1 MTRSRRDLA
10 VLSGAIG
17 VSALGDWLALVPLNL
32 QLREMGGS
40 GLAVA
45 ALFVAVWSPA
55 ALLAAPAG
63 LLADRVERRRLL
75 AAASLVQAAAAGA
88 LAFAGSEVGI
98 IGLAAVLGTFGAI
111 AAPAE
116 FSLVPA
122 IVPAGEMRRAN
133 SWVETGRYAGFM
145 FGPLAGGA
153 VAALGGVEL
162 ALLIDA
168 ASFVAVAVAALTL
181 DVRGGTAAVAQA
193 ERGRARDGFVHLVA
207 DPGLR
212 IVMVAAFAS
221 LLFMTASAA
230 AEVFFAKD
238 VLHTSDLGFGVWL
251 SAWPIGMV
259 LGAVVIARRVR
270 GDLAAAALVAIVV
283 QGVGLGLPTV
293 WVALPVATAAFLL
306 GGLAH
311 GAKNVLIRTLI
322 HERVPASVH
331 GRAYAAYNGLRNSA
345 ELVAL
350 WLGGVLVTVEGARI
364 SLFVAGAVPAVAGF
378 ACLLVYRRA
387 RAARPAAAIPPAS

>member
-32 QLREMGGS
+32 ELREMGGS

-75 AAASLVQAAAAGA
+75 AAASLVQAVAAGA

-122 IVPAGEMRRAN
+122 VVPAGEMRRAN

-168 ASFVAVAVAALTL
+168 ASFAGVAVAALTL
-181 DVRGGTAAVAQA
+181 DARGGAAPAHA
-193 ERGRARDGFVHLVA
+193 ERGRARDGFAHLVA
-207 DPGLR
+207 DPALR
-212 IVMVAAFAS
+212 VVMLAAFVS

-230 AEVFFAKD
+230 TEVFFAKD
-238 VLHTSDLGFGVWL
+238 VLHTSDLGFGIWL

-259 LGAVVIARRVR
+259 LGAVAIARRVR

-283 QGVGLGLPTV
+283 QGVGLGLPTI
-293 WVALPVATAAFLL
+293 WIALPVATAAFLL

-311 GAKNVLIRTLI
+311 GAKNVFIRTLI
-322 HERVPASVH
+322 HERVPANVH

-350 WLGGVLVTVEGARI
+350 WLGGLLVTVEGARV
-364 SLFVAGAVPAVAGF
+364 SLSVAGAVPAVAGC
-378 ACLLVYRRA
+378 ACLLMYRRV
-387 RAARPAAAIPPAS
+387 RVAALAPATPPAS